1 MWAPLNARRPSNHCV
16 DWASGVE
23 HIAQEH
29 SAEDQATLRATRG
42 VLQGLARLTRE
53 VQPGAVQVTR
63 YARHSLVETS
73 PQDSFHSRTSRSMPQ
88 KDFVDLSVDQELC
101 INRWLQTSN
110 TILVG
115 ASQVRPHLKELLVQG
130 CILVPLHLDNFS
142 SREAPTMVRLAQQHH
157 RPILPNWAKV
167 SVRGPVLQLAILPI
181 ERACTSTPK
190 RAMNQSFLQAKEIE
204 NERFTVPRAENPAC
218 RNQKH
223 FSNIDARATC
233 KVGSEEGQ
241 CLVPSPSMVL
251 HLVIDVLVDFVPHQ
265 QHRHPEASE
274 VHKKRES
281 NLGEALA
288 NDEDDGVEMPQAH
301 FAHVGICR
309 LIRSAGTWDI
319 PESVR
324 IPIWD
329 RREGPTVWQGI
340 RSRSGGSFC
349 NSDLRSAFVPC
360 TKSAQGVVE
369 R

>member
-1 MWAPLNARRPSNHCV
+1 MWAPLNTRRTSNRCA
-16 DWASGVE
+16 DCTSGVE

-29 SAEDQATLRATRG
+29 SAEDQATLRASRG

-53 VQPGAVQVTR
+53 VQPGAVQVMR
-63 YARHSLVETS
+63 YARHSLVETLA
-73 PQDSFHSRTSRSMPQ
+73 QDNFHSRTSRSMPQ
-88 KDFVDLSVDQELC
+88 KDFVDMSVDQELC
-101 INRWLQTSN
+101 INRWLQTLN

-115 ASQVRPHLKELLVQG
+115 ASQVPPHLKELLVQG
-130 CILVPLHLDNFS
+130 CILVPLHLDNLS
-142 SREAPTMVRLAQQHH
+142 SREFPTMVRLGQQHH
-157 RPILPNWAKV
+157 CPILPNCANV
-167 SVRGPVLQLAILPI
+167 SERRPVLQLAILPI
-181 ERACTSTPK
+181 ERAFTSTPK
-190 RAMNQSFLQAKEIE
+190 RAIYQSFLQAMEIE
-204 NERFTVPRAENPAC
+204 KERFTVPRAENLAC

-223 FSNIDARATC
+223 FSNIDGPAPC
-233 KVGSEEGQ
+233 EVGSEVGQ

-251 HLVIDVLVDFVPHQ
+251 HRVLDVLVDFVPHQ

-274 VHKKRES
+274 VHKKHVS

-288 NDEDDGVEMPQAH
+288 GDEDDGVEMPQAH

-319 PESVR
+319 PDVVQ

-329 RREGPTVWQGI
+329 RREGPTVWQCI
-340 RSRSGGSFC
+340 LSRNGGSFC

-360 TKSAQGVVE
+360 SKSAQGVDE